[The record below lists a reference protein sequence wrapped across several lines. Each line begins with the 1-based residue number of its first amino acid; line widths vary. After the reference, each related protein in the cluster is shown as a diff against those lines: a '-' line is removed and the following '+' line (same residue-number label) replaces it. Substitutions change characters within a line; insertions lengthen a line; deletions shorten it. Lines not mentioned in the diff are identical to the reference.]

1 MFPEVKFA
9 NCASLIFCSVEGI
22 EILPKLSSFRRAS
35 CNLCIAKLSLFLL
48 KKERKKKNKLIL
60 LED

>member
-48 KKERKKKNKLIL
+48 KKERKKNELIL

>member
-35 CNLCIAKLSLFLL
+35 YNLCVAKFSFSI
-48 KKERKKKNKLIL
+48 KKERKKN
-60 LED
+60 